1 MNEISSQYIT
11 LTQFLK
17 MQGFASTGG
26 QAKFLVKELNISVNG
41 EKEDRRGRK
50 LYPGD
55 VVMVDGR
62 KFVIG

>member
-26 QAKFLVKELNISVNG
+26 QAKFLVKELDISVNG

-55 VVMVDGR
+55 VVIVDGR

>member
-26 QAKFLVKELNISVNG
+26 QAKFLVKELDISVNG

-55 VVMVDGR
+55 VVIVNGR

>member
-26 QAKFLVKELNISVNG
+26 QAKFLVKELDISVNG

-55 VVMVDGR
+55 VVTVNGR

>member
-55 VVMVDGR
+55 VVIVDGR